1 MSRIDSAFGRTIRER
16 STPDDQVV
24 DVATGVV
31 LDPNFRPDT
40 PARRPV
46 EKEPGPMFVPEQ
58 PDHRRSGVPVNTTV
72 PWAVANHLANLAQGL
87 YLHPARPRTI
97 ALVASG
103 RGEGTTTFLA
113 NLGNYLAHQRS
124 RVLIVDANFSSPTL
138 HTLVGANASPGLI
151 DVISGKLDAPK
162 AIQSTP
168 VPNLFVLTSGERSL
182 DGTTHLVVPEVLRER
197 LFSATLDYDFILVD
211 CPALNASEGAAV
223 IAATCDATLLIVEG
237 GRTMREQAQAAKTL
251 LMRADCTILGVV
263 MNKRKFYIPKFL
275 YDRL

>member
-16 STPDDQVV
+16 STPDDKVV
-24 DVATGVV
+24 DVTTGMV
-31 LDPNFRPDT
+31 LDPNFRTDT
-40 PARRPV
+40 PAMRPV
-46 EKEPGPMFVPEQ
+46 EKEPGPLFVPEQ
-58 PDHRRSGVPVNTTV
+58 ADHRRSGVPVNTTV
-72 PWAVANHLANLAQGL
+72 PSAVANHLANLAQVL
-87 YLHPARPRTI
+87 YLHPTRPRTI

-103 RGEGTTTFLA
+103 RREGTTTFLA

-124 RVLIVDANFSSPTL
+124 RVLMVDANLSSPTL

-151 DVISGKLDAPK
+151 EVLTGEADAPK
-162 AIQSTP
+162 AIQSTA
-168 VPNLFVLTSGERSL
+168 VPNLSVLTCGDRPL
-182 DGTTHLVVPEVLRER
+182 DGTTHLVLPDVLRDR
-197 LFSATLDYDFILVD
+197 LFNTTLDYDFILVD
-211 CPALNASEGAAV
+211 CPALNASEGTAV
-223 IAATCDATLLIVEG
+223 TAATCDATLLIVEG

>member
-16 STPDDQVV
+16 STSDDKVV
-24 DVATGVV
+24 DVTTGVV
-31 LDPNFRPDT
+31 LDPNFRTET

-46 EKEPGPMFVPEQ
+46 EKEPGPLFVPEQ
-58 PDHRRSGVPVNTTV
+58 ADHRRSGVVVNTTV
-72 PWAVANHLANLAQGL
+72 PWAIANHLANLAQVL
-87 YLHPARPRTI
+87 YLHPTRPRTI

-103 RGEGTTTFLA
+103 RGEGTTTFLV

-124 RVLIVDANFSSPTL
+124 RVLMVDANLSSPTL

-151 DVISGKLDAPK
+151 EVTTGEVDAPK
-162 AIQSTP
+162 AIQSTS
-168 VPNLFVLTSGERSL
+168 VPNLFALTCGDRPL
-182 DGTTHLVVPEVLRER
+182 DGTHLLLPDVLRDR
-197 LFSATLDYDFILVD
+197 LFNATLDYDFILVD
-211 CPALNASEGAAV
+211 CPPALSMLTLNGT
-223 IAATCDATLLIVEG
+223 AATCDATLLIVEG